1 MLDQIGFSF
10 KTENNCLKVAKGS
23 MVIMKSI
30 KMNGLYI
37 LDGRTVTESVSNV
50 QK

>member
-1 MLDQIGFSF
+1 M
-10 KTENNCLKVAKGS
+10 VKGS
-23 MVIMKSI
+23 MVIIKGV

-37 LDGRTVTESVSNV
+37 LDGRTVIESVSNV